1 MPKIVKSGIVYSS
14 GSTMPAANIPYT
26 PPSGSGSTATTAKAA
41 IDEALTG
48 VKDLKSSL
56 STTNGN
62 VTSVTNKADTNA
74 SNITKLTTRMGTA
87 ETNIKNA
94 TDTANSLNATSSLA
108 VTAVADSYTSAKSIS
123 AWKNGHVIVV
133 RGTLTISKEIPKG
146 SSFNIC
152 TLPTATATAPTVKSS
167 NTKIA
172 TATAAF
178 SGNTADAFARTTTS
192 LLTSIESADSV
203 NITPTTVTC
212 MLPCAITL
220 STATLAFSNAN
231 DAIPA
236 GSTITFS
243 MVYIAK

>member
-48 VKDLKSSL
+48 VKDLKSGL
-56 STTNGN
+56 STTNSN
-62 VTSVTNKADTNA
+62 VSSVTSKANTNA
-74 SNITKLTTRMGTA
+74 SNITNLTSRMGTA
-87 ETNIKNA
+87 ESNIKSV
-94 TDTANSLNATSSLA
+94 TGTANSLNATSSLS

-123 AWKNGHVIVV
+123 AWKNGHMIVV

-152 TLPTATATAPTVKSS
+152 TLPTATATA
-167 NTKIA
+167 
-172 TATAAF
+172 AF

-192 LLTSIESADSV
+192 LLTSIESTDSV

-220 STATLAFSNAN
+220 TTATLAFSNAN
-231 DAIPA
+231 DVIPA
-236 GSTITFS
+236 GSTITFT

>member
-62 VTSVTNKADTNA
+62 VTSVTNKTNA
-74 SNITKLTTRMGTA
+74 NEKNITSLTSRVGTA

-94 TDTANSLNATSSLA
+94 TDTANSLNATSSLD

-146 SSFNIC
+146 SLFNIC
-152 TLPTATATAPTVKSS
+152 TLPT
-167 NTKIA
+167 A

-192 LLTSIESADSV
+192 LLTSIESTDSV

-220 STATLAFSNAN
+220 TTATLAFSNAN
-231 DAIPA
+231 DTIPA

>member
-56 STTNGN
+56 STTNSN
-62 VTSVTNKADTNA
+62 VTSVTNKANTNA
-74 SNITKLTTRMGTA
+74 SNITNLTSRMGTA
-87 ETNIKNA
+87 ETKINNV
-94 TDTANSLNATSSLA
+94 TSTANSLNATSSLA
-108 VTAVADSYTSAKSIS
+108 VTAVVDSYTSAKSIS

-152 TLPTATATAPTVKSS
+152 TLPTATATA
-167 NTKIA
+167 
-172 TATAAF
+172 AF

-192 LLTSIESADSV
+192 LLTSIESTDSV

>member
-56 STTNGN
+56 STTNSN

-152 TLPTATATAPTVKSS
+152 TLPTATATA
-167 NTKIA
+167 
-172 TATAAF
+172 AF

-192 LLTSIESADSV
+192 LLTSIESTDSV

>member
-48 VKDLKSSL
+48 VKDLKSGL
-56 STTNGN
+56 STTNSN
-62 VTSVTNKADTNA
+62 VSSVTSKANTNA
-74 SNITKLTTRMGTA
+74 SNITNLTSRMGTA
-87 ETNIKNA
+87 ESNIKSV
-94 TDTANSLNATSSLA
+94 TGTANSLNATSSLA

-123 AWKNGHVIVV
+123 AWKNGHMIVV

-152 TLPTATATAPTVKSS
+152 TLPTATATA
-167 NTKIA
+167 
-172 TATAAF
+172 AF

-192 LLTSIESADSV
+192 LLTSIESTDSV

-220 STATLAFSNAN
+220 TTATLAFSNAN
-231 DAIPA
+231 DVIPA
-236 GSTITFS
+236 GSTITFT

>member
-48 VKDLKSSL
+48 VKNLKSSL
-56 STTNGN
+56 STTNSN
-62 VTSVTNKADTNA
+62 VTSVTNKANTNA
-74 SNITKLTTRMGTA
+74 SNITNLTSRMGTA
-87 ETNIKNA
+87 ESNIKSVTN
-94 TDTANSLNATSSLA
+94 TANSLNATSTLT

-123 AWKNGHVIVV
+123 AWKNGHMIVV
-133 RGTLTISKEIPKG
+133 RGTLTISKAIPKG

-152 TLPTATATAPTVKSS
+152 TLPT
-167 NTKIA
+167 A

-192 LLTSIESADSV
+192 LLTSVESTDSV

-220 STATLAFSNAN
+220 TTATLAFSNAN

>member
-56 STTNGN
+56 STTNSN
-62 VTSVTNKADTNA
+62 VTSVTNKANTNA
-74 SNITKLTTRMGTA
+74 SNITNLTSRMGTA
-87 ETNIKNA
+87 ETKINNV
-94 TDTANSLNATSSLA
+94 TSTANSLNATSSLA

-123 AWKNGHVIVV
+123 AWKNGHMIVV
-133 RGTLTISKEIPKG
+133 RGTLTISKQIPKG

-152 TLPTATATAPTVKSS
+152 TLPT
-167 NTKIA
+167 A

-192 LLTSIESADSV
+192 LLTSVESADSV
-203 NITPTTVTC
+203 NITPTTVTY

>member
-14 GSTMPAANIPYT
+14 GSTVPAANIPYT

-62 VTSVTNKADTNA
+62 VTSVTNKANTNEK
-74 SNITKLTTRMGTA
+74 NITNLTSRMGTA

-94 TDTANSLNATSSLA
+94 TNTANSLNATSTLA

-123 AWKNGHVIVV
+123 AWKNGHMIVV
-133 RGTLTISKEIPKG
+133 RGTLTISKAIPKG

-152 TLPTATATAPTVKSS
+152 TLPT
-167 NTKIA
+167 A

-192 LLTSIESADSV
+192 LLTSVESADSV

>member
-48 VKDLKSSL
+48 VKDLKSRL
-56 STTNGN
+56 STTNSN
-62 VTSVTNKADTNA
+62 VTSVTNKANTNA
-74 SNITKLTTRMGTA
+74 SNITNLTSRMGTA
-87 ETNIKNA
+87 ETKINNV
-94 TDTANSLNATSSLA
+94 TSTANSLNATSSLA
-108 VTAVADSYTSAKSIS
+108 VTAVADSYTRAKSIS
-123 AWKNGHVIVV
+123 AWKNGHMIVV
-133 RGTLTISKEIPKG
+133 RGTLTISNQIPKG

-152 TLPTATATAPTVKSS
+152 TLPT
-167 NTKIA
+167 A

-192 LLTSIESADSV
+192 LLTSIESTDSV

>member
-14 GSTMPAANIPYT
+14 GSTVPAANIPYT
-26 PPSGSGSTATTAKAA
+26 PPTGSGSTATTAKAA

-48 VKDLKSSL
+48 VKDLKSGL

-62 VTSVTNKADTNA
+62 VTSVTNKANA
-74 SNITKLTTRMGTA
+74 NEKNITNLTSRMGTA

-94 TDTANSLNATSSLA
+94 TNTANSLNATSSLT

-123 AWKNGHVIVV
+123 AWKNGHMIVV
-133 RGTLTISKEIPKG
+133 RGTLTISKAIPKG

-152 TLPTATATAPTVKSS
+152 TLPT
-167 NTKIA
+167 A

-192 LLTSIESADSV
+192 LLTSVESTDSV

-220 STATLAFSNAN
+220 TTATLAFSNAN

>member
-94 TDTANSLNATSSLA
+94 TDTANSLNATSTLA

-152 TLPTATATAPTVKSS
+152 TLPTATATA
-167 NTKIA
+167 
-172 TATAAF
+172 AF

-192 LLTSIESADSV
+192 LLTSIESTDSV

-220 STATLAFSNAN
+220 TTATLAFSNAN
-231 DAIPA
+231 DVIPA

>member
-14 GSTMPAANIPYT
+14 GSTMPAANIQYT
-26 PPSGSGSTATTAKAA
+26 PHSGSGSTATTAKAA

-56 STTNGN
+56 STTNSN
-62 VTSVTNKADTNA
+62 VTSVTNKANTNA

-123 AWKNGHVIVV
+123 AWKNGHMIVV
-133 RGTLTISKEIPKG
+133 RGTLTISKQIPKG

-152 TLPTATATAPTVKSS
+152 TLPT
-167 NTKIA
+167 A

-192 LLTSIESADSV
+192 LLTSIESTDSV